1 MDKLQD
7 QIRLKQTELNLATDA
22 NKKSS
27 IQNQLRILRFKL
39 EIEDIRDKIKRI
51 EQL

>member
-1 MDKLQD
+1 MDKIQD
-7 QIRLKQTELNLATDA
+7 QIRLKQTELNLATNA

-39 EIEDIRDKIKRI
+39 EIMDIRDKIRRI